1 MVSACLS
8 GIRNISINEDSA
20 HTFHELPSLNHSK
33 NHLALLAWSSNC
45 HDGALESLQ
54 AWAITEDGQ
63 LLYQRLIQDLRL
75 PKSPAEIAL
84 ILAALL
90 SFTKLHTGEDTSNEE
105 NHLSD
110 FFLLLRGLPRSSIQW
125 TLKHMIWGVC
135 NVITSQDATEGQKIC
150 RILAHVVDPSE
161 YVSRCADKRSYFY
174 WQRRFN
180 PGRSHEEAL

>member
-1 MVSACLS
+1 LVSACLS

-105 NHLSD
+105 NHLS
-110 FFLLLRGLPRSSIQW
+110 
-125 TLKHMIWGVC
+125 V
-135 NVITSQDATEGQKIC
+135 IC

-161 YVSRCADKRSYFY
+161 YVSRHADIDSILVEVMRRRFERTLISAADKYTYS
-174 WQRRFN
+174 RR
-180 PGRSHEEAL
+180 

>member
-1 MVSACLS
+1 MFWSVLVFQ
-8 GIRNISINEDSA
+8 RLEISVLTRTVHILFMSFRLWIT
-20 HTFHELPSLNHSK
+20 HK
-33 NHLALLAWSSNC
+33 NHILALLAWSSNC
-45 HDGALESLQ
+45 NDEALESLQ
-54 AWAITEDGQ
+54 AWAITEDDQ

-75 PKSPAEIAL
+75 PKSSAEIAL

-90 SFTKLHTGEDTSNEE
+90 SFTKLHTGEDTSNEK

-150 RILAHVVDPSE
+150 RNLAHVVDPSE

-174 WQRRFN
+174 
-180 PGRSHEEAL
+180 